1 MLSSMKSTAPSS
13 PFFVNLQQAF
23 QDWVRRVI
31 IDDDPYDPLTIED
44 LEEEATVHAV
54 EAAELV

>member
-1 MLSSMKSTAPSS
+1 MKSTAPSS